1 MNDGRAIALLK
12 IAKVIKMLSNAT
24 ESHCKLPGPYILAD
38 YCWLISM
45 EWFIFARH
53 KPTDVL

>member
-38 YCWLISM
+38 YCWLISIEM
-45 EWFIFARH
+45 VYLCEA
-53 KPTDVL
+53 